1 MAWIAAGSSQNS
13 ARTLGRLF
21 HTRPTSP
28 VPGFKKTPLVA
39 SKIPMVQTSS
49 KLRTAPAG
57 RCSTLDHPG
66 NSSNISNSSSS
77 PVMTTPW
84 WPLEAHPHGA
94 PVAIRRGRPARVFRG
109 ITKIS
114 WEYTREPILRQV
126 FIFSANVRLW
136 HHENVWKCHIM
147 QEKTPFAKFFG
158 ENIQH
163 WTVFR
168 QKHDI
173 RNEDNGWQTWMCF
186 VTVTSAQF
194 EWFSYGVL

>member
-126 FIFSANVRLW
+126 FMKMY
-136 HHENVWKCHIM
+136 ENVISCKKKLPSPSFSG
-147 QEKTPFAKFFG
+147 KTS
-158 ENIQH
+158 NIEQCLG
-163 WTVFR
+163 
-168 QKHDI
+168 KNMI
-173 RNEDNGWQTWMCF
+173 
-186 VTVTSAQF
+186 
-194 EWFSYGVL
+194 